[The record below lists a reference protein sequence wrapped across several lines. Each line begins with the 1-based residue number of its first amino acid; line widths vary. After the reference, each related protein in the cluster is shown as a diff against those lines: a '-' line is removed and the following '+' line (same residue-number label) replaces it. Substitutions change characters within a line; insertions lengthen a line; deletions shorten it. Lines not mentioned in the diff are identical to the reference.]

1 MRNFYSVTFSIMMLA
16 ILAGSCSKDF
26 LKSYED
32 RIVGTWELKDVDHR
46 GIGGERDNLPFLS
59 GEFVFADGG
68 QLTYTNILG
77 TIYSGS
83 WGIDDRY
90 ETTGYSTNE
99 NGNTTSNEQ
108 RVWALEITAIA
119 FASQEIRSEYFE
131 EIKFTGTNSFRAFV
145 RNGLHTYVFYF
156 ERK

>member
-1 MRNFYSVTFSIMMLA
+1 MIKFYAVTLSVLMLA
-16 ILAGSCSKDF
+16 FVAGSCSKDF

-32 RIVGTWELKDVDHR
+32 RIAGTWELKDVDHR
-46 GIGGERDNLPFLS
+46 GIGGDRDNLPFLS

-77 TIYSGS
+77 TVYNGS

-90 ETTGYSTNE
+90 QTSGYATDEYGNVSGNE
-99 NGNTTSNEQ
+99 E
-108 RVWALEITAIA
+108 RVWTLDITAIA
-119 FASQEIRSEYFE
+119 FASQEVRSEHFE
-131 EIKFTGTNSFRAFV
+131 EIRFTGTNNFKAFV
-145 RNGLHTYVFYF
+145 RNGLHSYVFYF